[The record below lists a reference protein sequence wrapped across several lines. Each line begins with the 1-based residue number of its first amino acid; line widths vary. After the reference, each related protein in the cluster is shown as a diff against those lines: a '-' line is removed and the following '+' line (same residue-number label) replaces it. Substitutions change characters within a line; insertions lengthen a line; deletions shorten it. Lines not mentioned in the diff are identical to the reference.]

1 MNLFVEVEIYK
12 IEIDNNMEE
21 VRWILKGCDMVI
33 VVIDNNKSRF
43 NINMLFLEFD
53 IFVIYGLCVVR
64 VVGGQ
69 VVRVRLKIGFCFL
82 CIFVDVMLENMEEEM
97 ILFC

>member
-64 VVGGQ
+64 VVGG
-69 VVRVRLKIGFCFL
+69 
-82 CIFVDVMLENMEEEM
+82 
-97 ILFC
+97 